1 MGKSIRKKSGE
12 KDRATAEKTSGE
24 LNKVSVISLNVMNYG
39 RSALLFQLMRIVI
52 PFCLTFALSFQPNC
66 NQTDEEKSRSS
77 RVENKLKLK

>member
-1 MGKSIRKKSGE
+1 MMGKSIRKKTE
-12 KDRATAEKTSGE
+12 RQQKKTSGE

-52 PFCLTFALSFQPNC
+52 PFCLTFALSFQLNC